1 MRIYP
6 GQWYGAEDR
15 PMSGEFKV
23 RTTDDPPEAGLSMY
37 REKEARPDEVLPPG
51 MKAEGFGLV
60 RLQARDFR
68 QEGLYVIAVP
78 DPSDALIGHAHVEV
92 RAGSASGGEQI
103 SKARRSRLARRAG
116 SSECIVVRAEP
127 VTSGD

>member
-23 RTTDDPPEAGLSMY
+23 RTTDEPPEAGLSMY
-37 REKEARPDEVLPPG
+37 REKEVRTDQVLPPD
-51 MKAEGFGLV
+51 MEAQGFGLV

-68 QEGLYVIAVP
+68 REGLYVIVAP
-78 DPSDALIGHAHVEV
+78 DASDPVAGHAHVEV
-92 RAGSASGGEQI
+92 RAGSPDGGEQI
-103 SKARRSRLARRAG
+103 SKARRFAPRKTSR
-116 SSECIVVRAEP
+116 
-127 VTSGD
+127 